1 MTHFECPICLDNI
14 KYASIGTC
22 THHFCYFCLFKH
34 CKTSNLCPICK
45 TEINDFRIDR
55 EFDQLVNGESLPSFK
70 YTNEIT
76 ISNIND
82 LYGDPGITIEN
93 NANGPGVIITKLLQN
108 GIFKKYNF
116 CKNDIIIFINNVPC
130 NNHKH
135 VIDQIMNLFDS
146 KKIIKIIKL

>member
-1 MTHFECPICLDNI
+1 MTYFECPICLDNI

-76 ISNIND
+76 INDIND
-82 LYGDPGITIEN
+82 LYSYILTNIN
-93 NANGPGVIITKLLQN
+93 
-108 GIFKKYNF
+108 KKY
-116 CKNDIIIFINNVPC
+116 KT
-130 NNHKH
+130 K
-135 VIDQIMNLFDS
+135 
-146 KKIIKIIKL
+146 IKITTILKV